1 MPTAL
6 NGRKEDGAEGHRAS
20 RPELRERTIADF
32 GDQWTAYPDNSGY
45 YGSLEILRDIF
56 GPLLDVDSLKGTVVA
71 DIGAGTG
78 RFTSILVRCGVAKV
92 IAVEPSRAFDVLIRN
107 TNAIRDSIEYL
118 NAGGEQLITSQP
130 LDFAFSFGVIHH
142 IPDPV
147 PVVKA
152 MHDALRPGGCVG
164 VWLYGHEGNEAYVTV
179 LRGLSR
185 VTKNLP
191 HVALAAVVWL
201 VYGPAL
207 VYMAAC
213 SVFHLPMAGYI
224 RKVFAKL
231 TPDKRRLVIY
241 DQLNPS
247 YAKYYREQEV
257 RALLANAGFI
267 DIRLFHRH
275 GYSWTALGTK
285 P

>member
-1 MPTAL
+1 MA
-6 NGRKEDGAEGHRAS
+6 
-20 RPELRERTIADF
+20 PELRERTIADF
-32 GDQWTAYPDNSGY
+32 GDQWTVYTDNSGY
-45 YGSLEILRDIF
+45 YGSPEILRDVF
-56 GPLLDVDSLKGTVVA
+56 GPLLDVDSLKGMVVA

-78 RFTSILVRCGVAKV
+78 RFTSILVACGVAKV
-92 IAVEPSRAFDVLIRN
+92 LAVEPSRAFDVLIRN
-107 TNAIRDSIEYL
+107 TKAIRDSIEYL
-118 NAGGEQLITSQP
+118 NAGGEQLVTSQP
-130 LDFAFSFGVIHH
+130 LDFAFSYGVLHH
-142 IPDPV
+142 IPDPI

-152 MHDALRPGGCVG
+152 MHDALRPGGRIG
-164 VWLYGHEGNEAYVTV
+164 VWLYGREGNEAYVTV
-179 LRGLSR
+179 LRGLSS
-185 VTKNLP
+185 VTRNLP

-201 VYGPAL
+201 VYWPAL

-213 SVFHLPMAGYI
+213 RVFPLPMAGYL

-257 RALLANAGFI
+257 RALLVQAGFI